1 MTENAK
7 TLKFEQFGSAK
18 DDCMSVEM
26 TRAAHQPGTA
36 LVYRTHFSTHAPELR
51 RKAAEQF
58 SAWLGSKGLPITA
71 DSLLHGASAETVAT
85 DGTQRTARGS
95 TATFVDRGR
104 QRELRAVALRLTER
118 FRDGSVWTTSLT
130 VATPVVAEQGTLF
143 TDPAREPQQLF
154 ELTPDTTLWP
164 EQPWVWLDLEHLP
177 ADGSPIRP
185 GSPRLV
191 RDLLATVEGTDGALP
206 LTSDVLDITEN
217 HVNELRGWLFDTTRR
232 VPVIVF
238 TPDPAHPDAQERFAN
253 RLARDVAGVAVV
265 VRLVDVA
272 AASAFSRS
280 VGPHLQ
286 VYGGAMRTYLPG
298 LQPNEPFPKRHRVLS
313 AATMRALG
321 PRAANAVRDQVLS
334 LSTRRTPPSSY
345 PMVQLLLARK
355 SAHRR
360 RTEGLQPARRPTSHQ
375 PALIDVQPE
384 QATLPGLDERL
395 PGDQDITLTP
405 SVATHEAN
413 VALRTVL
420 GAAGVDLSAVLPT
433 TPRSNTQSVEAE
445 HRALQQVVLGLASS
459 ARSAA
464 ADLAQDSMLTSKLA
478 ESEETNTLLYAEIEV
493 LSDQLREQQKS
504 VSEVESLR
512 FEREF
517 AELELTEAEREA
529 DRLRARIRWL
539 ETELAKSGQ
548 HVFGVE
554 SPKDSLPDPPASVA
568 DAIEFAPI
576 HLPYLELGD
585 TAQTAADLDV
595 HPQGERWAI
604 KIWQALVALND
615 YARARSTGAWSN
627 SFHAWCQA
635 PPPGSAAIPTT
646 WVALKESETTDTMPK
661 LRTARTFEVP
671 IAVDPS
677 GMVYM
682 APHIKIQQGGSPCPR
697 IHFHDDAGGQ
707 TGKVYVGYIG
717 DHLPTANFA

>member
-1 MTENAK
+1 
-7 TLKFEQFGSAK
+7 
-18 DDCMSVEM
+18 MSSPWQPKQ
-26 TRAAHQPGTA
+26 QPGSA
-36 LVYRTHFSTHAPELR
+36 LVYRTHFSTHAPDLR
-51 RKAAEQF
+51 RQAAEQF
-58 SAWLGSKGLPITA
+58 SAWLGSKGLPVTA
-71 DSLLHGASAETVAT
+71 ESLLHGASAETVAA
-85 DGTQRTARGS
+85 DGTQRAAQGS
-95 TATFVDRGR
+95 VATFVDRGR
-104 QRELRAVALRLTER
+104 QRELRAVALRLTECL
-118 FRDGSVWTTSLT
+118 RDGSTWTTSVT
-130 VATPVVAEQGTLF
+130 VATPIVTEQGSLF
-143 TDPAREPQQLF
+143 ADPPREPQQLF
-154 ELTPDTTLWP
+154 ELTPDTTMWP
-164 EQPWVWLDLEHLP
+164 EQPWAWLDLEHVP

-191 RDLLATVEGTDGALP
+191 RDLLAAVEGTDGTLP

-217 HVNELRGWLFDTTRR
+217 HVNELCGWLFDTTRR

-238 TPDPAHPDAQERFAN
+238 TPDPVHPDAQERFGN

-265 VRLVDVA
+265 VRLVDAV

-298 LQPNEPFPKRHRVLS
+298 LRPNEPFPKRHRVLS
-313 AATMRALG
+313 AATMRAMG

-334 LSTRRTPPSSY
+334 LSTRRTPPPSY
-345 PMVQLLLARK
+345 PLVQLLLAQA

-360 RTEGLQPARRPTSHQ
+360 RIERPQPARPSTSHQ
-375 PALIDVQPE
+375 PTLIDIQPK

-395 PGDQDITLTP
+395 PVARDTTLTP

-413 VALRTVL
+413 VVLRTVL
-420 GAAGVDLSAVLPT
+420 GGAGVDLSAVLPT
-433 TPRSNTQSVEAE
+433 TPHSNARSVEAE
-445 HRALQQVVLGLASS
+445 HRALQQVVLGLARS
-459 ARSAA
+459 ARSVA
-464 ADLAQDSMLTSKLA
+464 ADFVQDSGLTGKLA
-478 ESEETNTLLYAEIEV
+478 ESEELNTLLYADIEV

-504 VSEVESLR
+504 VDEVEGLR

-548 HVFGVE
+548 HKFGIE
-554 SPKDSLPDPPASVA
+554 SPQTSLPDPPASVA
-568 DAIEFAPI
+568 DAIELAPI
-576 HLPYLELGD
+576 YLPYLELGD
-585 TAQTAADLDV
+585 TAQTGADLDV
-595 HPQGERWAI
+595 HPQGERWGI

-615 YARARSTGAWSN
+615 YACARSTGAWSN

-635 PPPGSAAIPTT
+635 PPPGGAAIPAT

-661 LRTARTFEVP
+661 LRAARTFQVP
-671 IAVDPS
+671 VKVDSS
-677 GMVYM
+677 GKVYM
-682 APHIKIQQGGSPCPR
+682 APHVKIQQGGSPCPR